1 MKGRLEIG
9 QNKWLMLEQVAGGW
23 FQIIE
28 AHRCTEVQVGEM
40 GLPMTRGWSFYRT
53 LDTPTPTHTYPP
65 AVRFV
70 LIADETDGIFYDGEE
85 E

>member
-9 QNKWLMLEQVAGGW
+9 QNKWLVLEHVTGDW
-23 FQIIE
+23 FQVDE
-28 AHRCTEVQVGEM
+28 AHRCTEVEVGEM
-40 GLPMTRGWSFYRT
+40 GREMLRGWTFYRT
-53 LDTPTPTHTYPP
+53 LATPLPTHTFPR

-70 LIADETDGIFYDGEE
+70 LFADETDGEE

>member
-9 QNKWLMLEQVAGGW
+9 QNKWLLLEHVTGDW
-23 FQIIE
+23 FQITE
-28 AHRCTEVQVGEM
+28 SYRCTEVEVGELGRQM
-40 GLPMTRGWSFYRT
+40 IRGWSFYRT

-65 AVRFV
+65 SVRFV
-70 LIADETDGIFYDGEE
+70 FITDETDGEE

>member
-9 QNKWLMLEQVAGGW
+9 QNKWLALEHVVGEW
-23 FQIIE
+23 FQITE
-28 AHRCTEVQVGEM
+28 AHRCTEVEVGEM
-40 GLPMTRGWSFYRT
+40 GRSMNRGWTFYRT
-53 LDTPTPTHTYPP
+53 LDTPIPTHTYPP

-70 LIADETDGIFYDGEE
+70 LIADETDGEE